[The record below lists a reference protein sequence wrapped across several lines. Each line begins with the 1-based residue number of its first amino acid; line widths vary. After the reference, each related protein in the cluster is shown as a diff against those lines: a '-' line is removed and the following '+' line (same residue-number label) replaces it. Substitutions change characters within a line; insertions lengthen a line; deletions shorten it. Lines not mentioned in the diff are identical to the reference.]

1 MKTTIELTKELTKE
15 QKEIKEKIEFLLKAK
30 HTVEEVAKKLEE
42 LTNKEVCTRT
52 VYNILSRLGIPKPG
66 RKGRSG
72 RKFKIC

>member
-1 MKTTIELTKELTKE
+1 MKTTIELTKE

-30 HTVEEVAKKLEE
+30 HTIKEVAKKLEE

-52 VYNILSRLGIPKPG
+52 VYNILIRLGIPKPG